1 MTTGQRI
8 TEKRKALGLT
18 QEALGNELGVSRQTV
33 YKWESDGGLPEIE
46 KLVALSRRFGVT
58 VGWLLGVEDAP
69 ETAPAPESPELTERQ
84 LQMVEE
90 IVDRYLAARPRW
102 PRWQKW
108 ACAGAIALVIFGAW
122 RLWQGTMDRVDQ
134 RLLDFNNQISQ
145 VQRSVSQQVNGI
157 ASQVQDILDRQNSL
171 LAESGA
177 EIGGYDFTDGPRG
190 SVLFSV
196 YAVPKSYQEG
206 MTAAFTAESG
216 GEVRT
221 AEGVLTEGQRFSAE
235 LPYPLTD
242 ENIAL
247 SVSFTLPDGTVETQR
262 LDAGCF
268 NRLYSQTLQP
278 VYVGMDT
285 ELYRQIR
292 DGSLSLTGD
301 ARLVFWYV
309 DADQRDSAVTEA
321 VDETIP
327 VPDIR
332 SARLGLFRDR
342 KLIAWAEPC
351 EKPAAYL
358 GGYAFYHFARLP
370 ECTVP
375 MEAGDLLCAAALVED
390 VYGRRYLQTTD
401 FFTPSSGQVSV
412 SPADPPDS
420 AVWDLSD
427 WQF

>member
-18 QEALGNELGVSRQTV
+18 QEALGGELGVSRQTV

-102 PRWQKW
+102 RRWQKW
-108 ACAGAIALVIFGAW
+108 ACAGAAALALFGAW

-177 EIGGYDFTDGPRG
+177 EIGGYDFSAGERG

-196 YAVPKSYQEG
+196 YAVPKSYQAG
-206 MTAAFTAESG
+206 MTAAFTAECG

-242 ENIAL
+242 ENITL
-247 SVSFTLPDGTVETQR
+247 SVSFTLPDGTVETQL
-262 LDAGCF
+262 LDAGYF
-268 NRLYSQTLQP
+268 NGLYSRTLP
-278 VYVGMDT
+278 SVYVGVDT
-285 ELYRQIR
+285 THYRRIQNGR
-292 DGSLSLTGD
+292 LSLTGD

-332 SARLGLFRDR
+332 SARL
-342 KLIAWAEPC
+342 
-351 EKPAAYL
+351 
-358 GGYAFYHFARLP
+358 P
-370 ECTVP
+370 EMDVSV
-375 MEAGDLLCAAALVED
+375 EDGDLLCVAALVED
-390 VYGRRYLQTTD
+390 VYGRQFVLTTS
-401 FFTPSSGQVSV
+401 FFTPSNGQLDFTDVSWTDT
-412 SPADPPDS
+412 SYWETS
-420 AVWDLSD
+420 N